1 MLMPEE
7 IPLSLYVHIPWC
19 QKKCPYC
26 DFNSHAITTDI
37 PEARYVE
44 SLIEDLKWDEKLS
57 QGRKINTIFF
67 GGGTPSIFSSNSID
81 QIITATDKLIGISPN
96 AEITIEANPG
106 STDTIKY
113 DDFFSIGIN
122 RVSIGV
128 QSFQSEHLKSLGRIH
143 SNKDAKDAILAA
155 TKAGFNNI
163 NIDLMHGLQ
172 NQNIREAKED
182 LKFAIDAGANHISWY
197 QLTIEPNTE
206 FYSKP
211 PILPNTDELADIYD
225 NGMTLLRKK
234 GFEQYEVS
242 AFTSNKKPSLHNLNY
257 WSFGDYIGVGAGAHG
272 KITTKKRGI
281 VRTLKSKMPN
291 SYMERRDKNTGIR
304 KSITQ
309 DELITEFMMNALRLK
324 NGVPWTYFESRTGI
338 SQSAI
343 SERVIDLQNQGLL
356 EFCMEQLRT
365 SDLGYRFVNSIL
377 EKF

>member
-106 STDTIKY
+106 STDKIKY

>member
-122 RVSIGV
+122 RISIGV

>member
-106 STDTIKY
+106 STDKIKY

-122 RVSIGV
+122 RISIGV

-257 WSFGDYIGVGAGAHG
+257 WSFGDYIGIGAGAHG
-272 KITTKKRGI
+272 KITTRKRGI

-304 KSITQ
+304 KSVTQ

>member
-257 WSFGDYIGVGAGAHG
+257 WSFGDYIGIGAGAHG
-272 KITTKKRGI
+272 KITTRKRGI
-281 VRTLKSKMPN
+281 IRTLKSKMPN

>member
-1 MLMPEE
+1 MLIPEE

-106 STDTIKY
+106 STDKIKY

-122 RVSIGV
+122 RISIGV

-257 WSFGDYIGVGAGAHG
+257 WSFGDYIGIGAGAHG
-272 KITTKKRGI
+272 KITTRRGI

-304 KSITQ
+304 KSVTQ

>member
-1 MLMPEE
+1 MPEE

-106 STDTIKY
+106 STDKIKY

-122 RVSIGV
+122 RISIGV

-257 WSFGDYIGVGAGAHG
+257 WSFGDYIGIGAGAHG
-272 KITTKKRGI
+272 KITTRKRGI

-304 KSITQ
+304 KSVTQ

>member
-1 MLMPEE
+1 MPEE

-106 STDTIKY
+106 STDKIKY

-122 RVSIGV
+122 RISIGV

-211 PILPNTDELADIYD
+211 PTLPNTDELADIYD

-257 WSFGDYIGVGAGAHG
+257 WSFGDYIGIGAGAHG
-272 KITTKKRGI
+272 KITTRKRGI

-304 KSITQ
+304 KSVTQ

>member
-1 MLMPEE
+1 MPEE

-106 STDTIKY
+106 STDKIKY

-122 RVSIGV
+122 RISIGV

-143 SNKDAKDAILAA
+143 SNKDAKDAIIAA

-257 WSFGDYIGVGAGAHG
+257 WSFGDYIGIGAGAHG
-272 KITTKKRGI
+272 KITTRKRGI

-304 KSITQ
+304 KSVTQ

>member
-1 MLMPEE
+1 MPEE

>member
-106 STDTIKY
+106 STDKIKY

-122 RVSIGV
+122 RISIGV

-143 SNKDAKDAILAA
+143 SNKDAKGAILAA

-242 AFTSNKKPSLHNLNY
+242 AFTSNKKPSIHNLNY
-257 WSFGDYIGVGAGAHG
+257 WSFGDYIGIGAGAHG
-272 KITTKKRGI
+272 KITTRRGI

-291 SYMERRDKNTGIR
+291 SYMERRDKNTRIR
-304 KSITQ
+304 KSVTQ

>member
-1 MLMPEE
+1 MLMHEE

-26 DFNSHAITTDI
+26 DFNSHAITTNL

-44 SLIEDLKWDEKLS
+44 SLIKDLEWDKKLS

-67 GGGTPSIFSSNSID
+67 GGGTPSVFSSKSIGR
-81 QIITATDKLIGISPN
+81 IIAAIDNLIGISPN

-106 STDTIKY
+106 STDKKKY
-113 DDFFSIGIN
+113 GDFFSVGIN
-122 RVSIGV
+122 RISIGA
-128 QSFQSEHLKSLGRIH
+128 QSFQSKHLDSLGRIH
-143 SNKDAKDAILAA
+143 SNKDAKDAIKAA

-163 NIDLMHGLQ
+163 NIDLMHGLP
-172 NQNIREAKED
+172 NQDIREAKED
-182 LKFAIDAGANHISWY
+182 LKIAIDTGAKHISWY

-211 PILPNTDELADIYD
+211 PTLPHTDELADIYD
-225 NGMTLLRKK
+225 NGMTLLSNQ

-242 AFTSNKKPSLHNLNY
+242 AFTSDKKPSLHNLNY
-257 WSFGDYIGVGAGAHG
+257 WSFGDYIGIGAGAHG
-272 KITTKKRGI
+272 KITTREGDI

-291 SYMERRDKNTGIR
+291 SYMERRDKNPRIK
-304 KSITQ
+304 KSVSQ

-338 SQSAI
+338 SQSVI
-343 SERVIDLQNQGLL
+343 SERVINLQNQGLL
-356 EFCMEQLRT
+356 ESSMEQLRT
-365 SDLGYRFVNSIL
+365 SDLGYRFLNSIL
-377 EKF
+377 ERF

>member
-67 GGGTPSIFSSNSID
+67 GGGTPSIFSSNSIA

-106 STDTIKY
+106 STDKIKY

-122 RVSIGV
+122 RISIGV

-155 TKAGFNNI
+155 AKAGFNNI

-257 WSFGDYIGVGAGAHG
+257 WSFGDYIGIGAGAHG
-272 KITTKKRGI
+272 KITTRKRGI

-304 KSITQ
+304 KSVTQ

>member
-1 MLMPEE
+1 MLTPEE

-106 STDTIKY
+106 STDKIKY

>member
-106 STDTIKY
+106 STDKIKY

-122 RVSIGV
+122 RISIGV

-257 WSFGDYIGVGAGAHG
+257 WSFGDYIGIGAGAHG
-272 KITTKKRGI
+272 KITTRKRGI
-281 VRTLKSKMPN
+281 IRTLKSKMPN

-304 KSITQ
+304 KSVTQ

>member
-106 STDTIKY
+106 STDKIKY

-122 RVSIGV
+122 RISIGV

-143 SNKDAKDAILAA
+143 SNKDAKGAILAA

-242 AFTSNKKPSLHNLNY
+242 AFTSNKKPSIHNLNY
-257 WSFGDYIGVGAGAHG
+257 WSFGDYIGIGAGAHG
-272 KITTKKRGI
+272 KITTRRGI

-291 SYMERRDKNTGIR
+291 SYMERRDKNTRIR
-304 KSITQ
+304 KSVTQ

-343 SERVIDLQNQGLL
+343 LERVIDLQNQGLL